1 MSNKEQSPDAASP
14 PKRMSGAQAVVATLE
29 RLGVTDVFGLP
40 GGAIMPVFDALYDSQ
55 INQILVRHEQA
66 AGHAAEGYA
75 LSSGKTGVAIVT
87 SGPGATNL
95 MTALADAHMD
105 SVPLVAISGQVS
117 ASAIGTDAFQE
128 SDVVGVSMPITKHN
142 FLVTEAEEIPAT
154 LAKAFHLASTGRKGP
169 VLVDIAKNAQNGQ
182 VDFSWP
188 VKVELP
194 GYKVPSK
201 PHSKQLKAAAKLM
214 AQAERPILYV
224 GGGALAA
231 EATAEL
237 KELVELTDFPVVLT
251 LTAQG
256 AFPSSDPHCLGMPGM
271 HGSVPAGTALQ
282 RADVMVALGTRF
294 DDRVTGRLD
303 AFAPDAKVIHAD
315 IDPAEI
321 SKNRVADV
329 PIVGDLRQTL
339 QGLLPKVKEEMQRNP
354 RDISGWKHHLDY
366 ICERYPLAYDEP
378 DDGLL
383 PAQYVVKRIGEM
395 VGKDAIYCTG
405 VGQHQMWAQQFLPHE
420 NPRGFLTSAGLG
432 TMGVAIPEAIGA
444 QVANPQA
451 QVWAIDG
458 DGCFQMTNQ
467 ELAVATLEK
476 LPIKV
481 AIVNNSVLGMVH
493 QWQEMFFDARFSNTL
508 LQDGEGGRDIPD
520 FVKLAEAYGAL
531 GLRARSKEQVDQ
543 VIKQA
548 METNDRPVVID
559 FRVSTDSQVWPMVP
573 AGDSN
578 SNVIYAAGQGPVWE
592 SED

>member
-1 MSNKEQSPDAASP
+1 MSNKEQSPGTAPP
-14 PKRMSGAQAVVATLE
+14 PKRMSGARAVVATLE
-29 RLGVTDVFGLP
+29 HLGVTDVFGLP
-40 GGAIMPVFDALYDSQ
+40 GGAIMPVFDALYDSP

-117 ASAIGTDAFQE
+117 ANAIGTDAFQE

-142 FLVTEAEEIPAT
+142 FLVTDAAEIPTT

-169 VLVDIAKNAQNGQ
+169 VLVDIAKNAQNGE

-188 VKVELP
+188 VKVDLP

-201 PHSKQLKAAAKLM
+201 PHTKQLKAAAKLM

-231 EATAEL
+231 EATEEL
-237 KELVELTDFPVVLT
+237 RQLVEITDFPVVLT

-271 HGSVPAGTALQ
+271 HGSVPAVTALQ

-303 AFAPDAKVIHAD
+303 TFAPDAKVIHAD

-321 SKNRVADV
+321 SKNRVADI

-339 QGLLPKVKEEMQRNP
+339 QGLLPKVKAEMQRNP

-366 ICERYPLAYDEP
+366 ICKRYPLAYDEP

-395 VGKDAIYCTG
+395 VGRDAIYCTG
-405 VGQHQMWAQQFLPHE
+405 VGQHQMWSQQFLPHE

-444 QVANPQA
+444 QVANPKA

-508 LQDGEGGRDIPD
+508 LHDGEGGRDIPD

-531 GLRARSKEQVDQ
+531 GLRARTKEQVDQ
-543 VIKQA
+543 VIAQA

>member
-1 MSNKEQSPDAASP
+1 MSNKEQSPGAAPP
-14 PKRMSGAQAVVATLE
+14 PKRMSGARAVVATLE

-55 INQILVRHEQA
+55 INQIIVRHEQA

-105 SVPLVAISGQVS
+105 SVPLVAISGQVA

-142 FLVTEAEEIPAT
+142 FLVTEPEEIPST
-154 LAKAFHLASTGRKGP
+154 LAQAYHLASTGRKGP
-169 VLVDIAKNAQNGQ
+169 VLVDIAKNAQVGEL
-182 VDFSWP
+182 DFSWP
-188 VKVELP
+188 VTVNLP

-201 PHSKQLKAAAKLM
+201 PHSKQIKAAAKLM
-214 AQAERPILYV
+214 AQAERPVLYV

-237 KELVELTDFPVVLT
+237 KELVEATDFPVVLT

-271 HGSVPAGTALQ
+271 HGSVPAVTALQ
-282 RADVMVALGTRF
+282 RADVIVALGTRF

-303 AFAPDAKVIHAD
+303 SFAPDAKVIHAD

-321 SKNRVADV
+321 SKNRVADI

-366 ICERYPLAYDEP
+366 ICERYPLAYDKP

-405 VGQHQMWAQQFLPHE
+405 VGQHQMWSQQFLPHE

-444 QVANPQA
+444 KVANPDA

-467 ELAVATLEK
+467 ELAVATLEN

-481 AIVNNSVLGMVH
+481 AIINNSVLGMVH
-493 QWQEMFFDARFSNTL
+493 QWQELFFDSRFSGTL
-508 LQDGEGGRDIPD
+508 LQDGEGGKDIPD

-531 GLRARSKEQVDQ
+531 GLRARTKEEVDQ
-543 VIKQA
+543 VIAQA
-548 METNDRPVVID
+548 MQTNGRPVVID

-573 AGDSN
+573 AGESN
-578 SNVIYAAGQGPVWE
+578 SNVIYAGGQDPVWE

>member
-1 MSNKEQSPDAASP
+1 MSSKEQSPDAASP

-142 FLVTEAEEIPAT
+142 FLVTDAAEIPTT

-201 PHSKQLKAAAKLM
+201 PHTKQLKAAAKLM

-231 EATAEL
+231 GATAEL

-271 HGSVPAGTALQ
+271 HGSVPAVTALQ

-366 ICERYPLAYDEP
+366 IRERYPLAYDEP

-531 GLRARSKEQVDQ
+531 GLRARTKEQVDQ

>member
-1 MSNKEQSPDAASP
+1 MSNKEQSPDAAPP
-14 PKRMSGAQAVVATLE
+14 PKRMSGAGAVVATLE

-142 FLVTEAEEIPAT
+142 FLVTEPEEIPST
-154 LAKAFHLASTGRKGP
+154 IAKAFHLASTGRKGP

-182 VDFSWP
+182 FDFSWP

-201 PHSKQLKAAAKLM
+201 PHAKQLKAAAKLM
-214 AQAERPILYV
+214 AQAERPVLYV

-237 KELVELTDFPVVLT
+237 KELVEVTDFPVVLT

-271 HGSVPAGTALQ
+271 HGSVPAVTALQ

-339 QGLLPKVKEEMQRNP
+339 QGLLPKVKAEMQRNP

-405 VGQHQMWAQQFLPHE
+405 VGQHQMWSQQFLPHE

-444 QVANPQA
+444 KVANPQA

-481 AIVNNSVLGMVH
+481 AIINNSVLGMVH
-493 QWQEMFFDARFSNTL
+493 QWQELFFDARFSNTL
-508 LQDGEGGRDIPD
+508 LHDGEGGRDIPD

-531 GLRARSKEQVDQ
+531 GLRARTKEEVDQ
-543 VIKQA
+543 VIALA

-573 AGDSN
+573 AGESN
-578 SNVIYAAGQGPVWE
+578 NNVIYAAGQGPVWE

>member
-1 MSNKEQSPDAASP
+1 MSNKEQSPGTAPP
-14 PKRMSGAQAVVATLE
+14 PKRMSGARAVVATLE
-29 RLGVTDVFGLP
+29 HLGVTDVFGLP
-40 GGAIMPVFDALYDSQ
+40 GGAIMPVFDALYDSP

-105 SVPLVAISGQVS
+105 SVPLVAISGQV
-117 ASAIGTDAFQE
+117 AANAIGTDAFQE

-142 FLVTEAEEIPAT
+142 FLVTDAAEIPTT

-169 VLVDIAKNAQNGQ
+169 VLVDITKNAQNGE

-188 VKVELP
+188 VKMDLP
-194 GYKVPSK
+194 GYKVPNK
-201 PHSKQLKAAAKLM
+201 PHTKQLKAAAKLM
-214 AQAERPILYV
+214 AQAERPVLYV

-271 HGSVPAGTALQ
+271 HGSVPAVTALQ

-339 QGLLPKVKEEMQRNP
+339 QGLLPKVKAEMQRNP

-405 VGQHQMWAQQFLPHE
+405 VGQHQMWSQQFLPHE

-444 QVANPQA
+444 QVANPEA

-467 ELAVATLEK
+467 ELAVATLEN

-481 AIVNNSVLGMVH
+481 AIINNSVLGMVH
-493 QWQEMFFDARFSNTL
+493 QWQELFFNARFSGTL
-508 LQDGEGGRDIPD
+508 LQDGEGGKNIPD

-531 GLRARSKEQVDQ
+531 GLRARTKEQVDQ
-543 VIKQA
+543 VIAQA

-573 AGDSN
+573 AGESN
-578 SNVIYAAGQGPVWE
+578 NNVIYAAGQGPVWE

>member
-271 HGSVPAGTALQ
+271 HGSVPAVTALQ

>member
-1 MSNKEQSPDAASP
+1 MSNKEQSPGAAPP
-14 PKRMSGAQAVVATLE
+14 PKRMSGARAVVATLE

-40 GGAIMPVFDALYDSQ
+40 GGAIMPVFDALYDSP
-55 INQILVRHEQA
+55 INQIIVRHEQA

-105 SVPLVAISGQVS
+105 SVPLVAISGQVA

-142 FLVTEAEEIPAT
+142 FLVTEPEEIPAT

-169 VLVDIAKNAQNGQ
+169 VLVDIAKNAQNGE

-188 VKVELP
+188 VKVDLP

-201 PHSKQLKAAAKLM
+201 PHAKQIKAAAKLM
-214 AQAERPILYV
+214 AQAERPVLYV

-237 KELVELTDFPVVLT
+237 KELVEVTDFPVVLT

-271 HGSVPAGTALQ
+271 HGSVPAVTALQ

-321 SKNRVADV
+321 SKNRVADI

-405 VGQHQMWAQQFLPHE
+405 VGQHQMWSQQFLPHE

-432 TMGVAIPEAIGA
+432 TMGVAIPEALGA
-444 QVANPQA
+444 QVANPGV

-467 ELAVATLEK
+467 ELAVATLEN

-481 AIVNNSVLGMVH
+481 AIINNSVLGMVH
-493 QWQEMFFDARFSNTL
+493 QWQELFFNSRFSGTL
-508 LQDGEGGRDIPD
+508 LQDGEGGKDIPD

-531 GLRARSKEQVDQ
+531 GLRARTKEQVDQ
-543 VIKQA
+543 VIAQA

-573 AGDSN
+573 AGESN
-578 SNVIYAAGQGPVWE
+578 SNVIYAGGQGPVWE
-592 SED
+592 NEE

>member
-1 MSNKEQSPDAASP
+1 MSNKEQSPSAAPP
-14 PKRMSGAQAVVATLE
+14 PKRMSGARAVVATLE

-55 INQILVRHEQA
+55 INQIIVRHEQA

-95 MTALADAHMD
+95 ITALADAHMD
-105 SVPLVAISGQVS
+105 SVPLVAISGQVA

-142 FLVTEAEEIPAT
+142 FLVTEAEEIPVT

-169 VLVDIAKNAQNGQ
+169 VLVDIAKNAQVGEL
-182 VDFSWP
+182 DFSWP
-188 VKVELP
+188 VTVDLP

-201 PHSKQLKAAAKLM
+201 PHAKQIKAAAKLM
-214 AQAERPILYV
+214 AKAERPVLYV

-237 KELVELTDFPVVLT
+237 KELVEITDFPVVLT

-271 HGSVPAGTALQ
+271 HGSVPAVTALQ

-321 SKNRVADV
+321 SKNRVADI

-383 PAQYVVKRIGEM
+383 PAQYVIKRIGEM

-405 VGQHQMWAQQFLPHE
+405 VGQHQMWSQQFLPHE

-432 TMGVAIPEAIGA
+432 TMGVAIPEALGA
-444 QVANPQA
+444 KVANPDA

-467 ELAVATLEK
+467 ELAVATLEN

-481 AIVNNSVLGMVH
+481 AIINNSVLGMVH
-493 QWQEMFFDARFSNTL
+493 QWQELFFDSRFSGTL
-508 LQDGEGGRDIPD
+508 LQDGEGGKDIPD

-531 GLRARSKEQVDQ
+531 GLRARTKEQVDE
-543 VIKQA
+543 VIAQA
-548 METNDRPVVID
+548 MQTNDRPVVID

-573 AGDSN
+573 AGESN
-578 SNVIYAAGQGPVWE
+578 SNVIYAGGQGPVWE

>member
-1 MSNKEQSPDAASP
+1 MSNKEQSPGTAPP
-14 PKRMSGAQAVVATLE
+14 PKRMSGARAVVATLE
-29 RLGVTDVFGLP
+29 HLGVTDVFGLP
-40 GGAIMPVFDALYDSQ
+40 GGAIMPVFDALYDSP

-117 ASAIGTDAFQE
+117 ANAIGTDAFQE

-142 FLVTEAEEIPAT
+142 FLVTDAAEIPAT

-169 VLVDIAKNAQNGQ
+169 VLVDIAKNAQNGEI
-182 VDFSWP
+182 DFSWP
-188 VKVELP
+188 VKVDLP

-201 PHSKQLKAAAKLM
+201 PHTKQLKAAAKLM

-231 EATAEL
+231 EATEEL
-237 KELVELTDFPVVLT
+237 RQLVDITDFPVVLT

-271 HGSVPAGTALQ
+271 HGSVPAVTALQ

-303 AFAPDAKVIHAD
+303 TFAPDAKVIHAD

-321 SKNRVADV
+321 SKNRVADI

-339 QGLLPKVKEEMQRNP
+339 QGLLPKVKAEMQRNP

-366 ICERYPLAYDEP
+366 ICKRYPLAYDEP

-405 VGQHQMWAQQFLPHE
+405 VGQHQMWSQQFLPHE

-444 QVANPQA
+444 QVANPKA

-481 AIVNNSVLGMVH
+481 AIINNSVLGMVH
-493 QWQEMFFDARFSNTL
+493 QWQEMFFDSRFSNTL
-508 LQDGEGGRDIPD
+508 LHDGEGGRDIPD

-531 GLRARSKEQVDQ
+531 GLRARTKEQVDQ
-543 VIKQA
+543 VIAQA

>member
-1 MSNKEQSPDAASP
+1 MSSKEQSPDAAPP
-14 PKRMSGAQAVVATLE
+14 PKRMSGAGAVVATLE

-142 FLVTEAEEIPAT
+142 FLVTEPEEIPST
-154 LAKAFHLASTGRKGP
+154 IAKAFHLASTGRKGP

-182 VDFSWP
+182 FDFSWP

-201 PHSKQLKAAAKLM
+201 PHAKQLKAAAKLM
-214 AQAERPILYV
+214 AQAERPVLYV

-237 KELVELTDFPVVLT
+237 KELVEVTDFPVVLT

-271 HGSVPAGTALQ
+271 HGSVPAVTALQ

-339 QGLLPKVKEEMQRNP
+339 QGLLPKVKAEMQRNP

-405 VGQHQMWAQQFLPHE
+405 VGQHQMWSQQFLPHE

-444 QVANPQA
+444 KVANPQA

-481 AIVNNSVLGMVH
+481 AIINNSVLGMVH
-493 QWQEMFFDARFSNTL
+493 QWQELFFDARFSNTL
-508 LQDGEGGRDIPD
+508 LHDGEGGRDIPD

-531 GLRARSKEQVDQ
+531 GLRARTKEEVDQ
-543 VIKQA
+543 VIALA

-573 AGDSN
+573 AGESN
-578 SNVIYAAGQGPVWE
+578 NNVIYAAGQGPVWE

>member
-1 MSNKEQSPDAASP
+1 MSSKEQSPDAAPP
-14 PKRMSGAQAVVATLE
+14 PKRMSGAGAVVATLE

-142 FLVTEAEEIPAT
+142 FLVTEPEEIPST
-154 LAKAFHLASTGRKGP
+154 IAKAFHLASTGRKGP

-182 VDFSWP
+182 FDFSWP

-201 PHSKQLKAAAKLM
+201 PHAKQLKAAAKLM
-214 AQAERPILYV
+214 AQAERPVLYV

-237 KELVELTDFPVVLT
+237 KELVEVTDFPVVLT

-271 HGSVPAGTALQ
+271 HGSVPAVTALQ

-405 VGQHQMWAQQFLPHE
+405 VGQHQMWSQQFLPHE

-444 QVANPQA
+444 KVANPQA

-481 AIVNNSVLGMVH
+481 AIINNSVLGMVH
-493 QWQEMFFDARFSNTL
+493 QWQELFFDARFSNTL
-508 LQDGEGGRDIPD
+508 LHDGEGGRDIPD

-531 GLRARSKEQVDQ
+531 GLRARTKEEVDQ
-543 VIKQA
+543 VIALA

-573 AGDSN
+573 AGESN
-578 SNVIYAAGQGPVWE
+578 NNVIYAAGQGPVWE

>member
-1 MSNKEQSPDAASP
+1 
-14 PKRMSGAQAVVATLE
+14 
-29 RLGVTDVFGLP
+29 
-40 GGAIMPVFDALYDSQ
+40 
-55 INQILVRHEQA
+55 
-66 AGHAAEGYA
+66 
-75 LSSGKTGVAIVT
+75 
-87 SGPGATNL
+87 
-95 MTALADAHMD
+95 
-105 SVPLVAISGQVS
+105 
-117 ASAIGTDAFQE
+117 
-128 SDVVGVSMPITKHN
+128 
-142 FLVTEAEEIPAT
+142 
-154 LAKAFHLASTGRKGP
+154 
-169 VLVDIAKNAQNGQ
+169 
-182 VDFSWP
+182 
-188 VKVELP
+188 
-194 GYKVPSK
+194 
-201 PHSKQLKAAAKLM
+201 
-214 AQAERPILYV
+214 
-224 GGGALAA
+224 
-231 EATAEL
+231 
-237 KELVELTDFPVVLT
+237 
-251 LTAQG
+251 
-256 AFPSSDPHCLGMPGM
+256 M
-271 HGSVPAGTALQ
+271 HGSVPAVTALQ

-321 SKNRVADV
+321 SKNRVADI

-405 VGQHQMWAQQFLPHE
+405 VGQHQMWSQQFLPHE

-432 TMGVAIPEAIGA
+432 TMGVAIPEALGA
-444 QVANPQA
+444 QVANPGV

-467 ELAVATLEK
+467 ELAVATLEN

-493 QWQEMFFDARFSNTL
+493 QWQELFFNSRFSGTL
-508 LQDGEGGRDIPD
+508 LQDGEGGKDIPD

-531 GLRARSKEQVDQ
+531 GLRARTKEQVDQ
-543 VIKQA
+543 VIAQA

-573 AGDSN
+573 AGESN
-578 SNVIYAAGQGPVWE
+578 SNVIYAGGQGPVWE
-592 SED
+592 NEE

>member
-1 MSNKEQSPDAASP
+1 MSNKEQSPGTAPP
-14 PKRMSGAQAVVATLE
+14 PKRMSGARAVVATLE
-29 RLGVTDVFGLP
+29 HLGVTDVFGLP
-40 GGAIMPVFDALYDSQ
+40 GGAIMPVFDALYDSP

-117 ASAIGTDAFQE
+117 ANAIGTDAFQE

-142 FLVTEAEEIPAT
+142 FLVTDAAEIPTT

-169 VLVDIAKNAQNGQ
+169 VLVDIAKNAQNGE

-188 VKVELP
+188 VKVDLP

-201 PHSKQLKAAAKLM
+201 PHTKQLKAAAKLM

-231 EATAEL
+231 GVTAEL
-237 KELVELTDFPVVLT
+237 KELVDITDFPVVLT

-271 HGSVPAGTALQ
+271 HGSVPAVTALQ

-303 AFAPDAKVIHAD
+303 TFAPDAKVIHAD

-321 SKNRVADV
+321 SKNRVADI

-339 QGLLPKVKEEMQRNP
+339 QGLLPKVKAEMQRNP

-366 ICERYPLAYDEP
+366 ICKRYPLAYDEP

-405 VGQHQMWAQQFLPHE
+405 VGQHQMWSQQFLPHE

-508 LQDGEGGRDIPD
+508 LHDGEGGRDIPD

-531 GLRARSKEQVDQ
+531 GLRARTKEQVDQ
-543 VIKQA
+543 VIAQA

>member
-1 MSNKEQSPDAASP
+1 MSNKEQSPGAAPP
-14 PKRMSGAQAVVATLE
+14 PKRMSGARAVVATLE

-55 INQILVRHEQA
+55 INQIIVRHEQA

-105 SVPLVAISGQVS
+105 SVPLLAISGQVA

-142 FLVTEAEEIPAT
+142 FLVTEPEEIPVT

-169 VLVDIAKNAQNGQ
+169 VLVDIAKNAQVGEL
-182 VDFSWP
+182 DFSWP
-188 VKVELP
+188 VTVDLP

-201 PHSKQLKAAAKLM
+201 PHAKQIKAAAKLM
-214 AQAERPILYV
+214 AQAERPVLYV

-237 KELVELTDFPVVLT
+237 KELVEVTDFPVVLT

-256 AFPSSDPHCLGMPGM
+256 TFPSSDPHCLGMPGM
-271 HGSVPAGTALQ
+271 HGSVPAVTALQ

-321 SKNRVADV
+321 SKNRVADI

-405 VGQHQMWAQQFLPHE
+405 VGQHQMWSQQFLPHE

-444 QVANPQA
+444 QVANPGA

-467 ELAVATLEK
+467 ELAVATLEN

-481 AIVNNSVLGMVH
+481 AIINNSVLGMVH
-493 QWQEMFFDARFSNTL
+493 QWQELFFDSRFSGTL
-508 LQDGEGGRDIPD
+508 LQDGEGGKDIPD

-531 GLRARSKEQVDQ
+531 GLRARTKEEVDQ
-543 VIKQA
+543 VIAQA

-573 AGDSN
+573 AGESN
-578 SNVIYAAGQGPVWE
+578 SNVIYAGGQGPVWE
-592 SED
+592 NEE

>member
-1 MSNKEQSPDAASP
+1 MSNKEQSPGTAPP
-14 PKRMSGAQAVVATLE
+14 PKRMSGARAVVATLE
-29 RLGVTDVFGLP
+29 HLGVTDVFGLP
-40 GGAIMPVFDALYDSQ
+40 GGAIMPVFDALYDSP

-117 ASAIGTDAFQE
+117 ANAIGTDAFQE

-142 FLVTEAEEIPAT
+142 FLVTDAAEIPTT

-169 VLVDIAKNAQNGQ
+169 VLVDIAKNAQNGE

-188 VKVELP
+188 VKVDLP

-201 PHSKQLKAAAKLM
+201 PHTKQLKAAAKLM

-231 EATAEL
+231 EATEEL
-237 KELVELTDFPVVLT
+237 RQLVEITDFPVVLT

-271 HGSVPAGTALQ
+271 HGSVPAVTALQ

-321 SKNRVADV
+321 SKNRVADI

-395 VGKDAIYCTG
+395 AGKDAIYCTG
-405 VGQHQMWAQQFLPHE
+405 VGQHQMWSQQFLPHE

-444 QVANPQA
+444 QVANPKA

-508 LQDGEGGRDIPD
+508 LHDGEGGRDIPD

-531 GLRARSKEQVDQ
+531 GLRARTKEQVDQ
-543 VIKQA
+543 VIAQA

>member
-29 RLGVTDVFGLP
+29 SLGVSDVFGLP

-182 VDFSWP
+182 LDFSWP

-201 PHSKQLKAAAKLM
+201 PHAKQLKAAAKLM

-271 HGSVPAGTALQ
+271 HGSVPAVTALQ

>member
-1 MSNKEQSPDAASP
+1 MSNKEQSPGTAPP
-14 PKRMSGAQAVVATLE
+14 PKRMSGARAVVATLE
-29 RLGVTDVFGLP
+29 HLGVTDVFGLP
-40 GGAIMPVFDALYDSQ
+40 GGAIMPVFDALYDSP

-117 ASAIGTDAFQE
+117 ANAIGTDAFQE

-142 FLVTEAEEIPAT
+142 FLVTDAAEIPTT

-169 VLVDIAKNAQNGQ
+169 VLVDIAKNAQNGE

-188 VKVELP
+188 VKVDLP

-201 PHSKQLKAAAKLM
+201 PHTKQLKAAAKLM

-231 EATAEL
+231 EATEEL
-237 KELVELTDFPVVLT
+237 RQLVEITDFPVVLT

-271 HGSVPAGTALQ
+271 HGSVPAVTALQ

-321 SKNRVADV
+321 SKNRVADI

-395 VGKDAIYCTG
+395 AGKDAIYCTG
-405 VGQHQMWAQQFLPHE
+405 VGQHQMWSQQFLPHE

-444 QVANPQA
+444 QVANPKA

-508 LQDGEGGRDIPD
+508 LHDGEGGRDIPD

-531 GLRARSKEQVDQ
+531 GLRARTKEQVDQ
-543 VIKQA
+543 VIAQA

-578 SNVIYAAGQGPVWE
+578 SNVIYAAGQGLVWE

>member
-1 MSNKEQSPDAASP
+1 MSNKEQSPGAAPP
-14 PKRMSGAQAVVATLE
+14 PKRMSGARAVVATLE

-55 INQILVRHEQA
+55 INQIIVRHEQA

-105 SVPLVAISGQVS
+105 SVPLLAISGQVA

-142 FLVTEAEEIPAT
+142 FLVTEPEEIPVT

-169 VLVDIAKNAQNGQ
+169 VLVDIAKNAQVGEL
-182 VDFSWP
+182 DFSWP
-188 VKVELP
+188 VTVDLP

-201 PHSKQLKAAAKLM
+201 PHAKQIKAAAKLM
-214 AQAERPILYV
+214 AQAERPVLYV

-237 KELVELTDFPVVLT
+237 KELVEVTDFPVVLT

-271 HGSVPAGTALQ
+271 HGSVPAVTALQ

-303 AFAPDAKVIHAD
+303 AFALDAKVIHAD

-321 SKNRVADV
+321 SKNRVADI

-383 PAQYVVKRIGEM
+383 PAQYVIKRIGEM

-405 VGQHQMWAQQFLPHE
+405 VGQHQMWSQQFLPHE

-444 QVANPQA
+444 QVANPDA

-467 ELAVATLEK
+467 ELAVATLEN

-481 AIVNNSVLGMVH
+481 AIINNSVLGMVH
-493 QWQEMFFDARFSNTL
+493 QWQELFFDSRFSGTL
-508 LQDGEGGRDIPD
+508 LQDGEG
-520 FVKLAEAYGAL
+520 
-531 GLRARSKEQVDQ
+531 
-543 VIKQA
+543 
-548 METNDRPVVID
+548 
-559 FRVSTDSQVWPMVP
+559 
-573 AGDSN
+573 
-578 SNVIYAAGQGPVWE
+578 
-592 SED
+592 

>member
-1 MSNKEQSPDAASP
+1 MSDKEQKPGGAP
-14 PKRMSGAQAVVATLE
+14 PGERMSGARAVVATLE

-40 GGAIMPVFDALYDSQ
+40 GGAIMPVFDALYDSK
-55 INQILVRHEQA
+55 INQIIVRHEQA

-105 SVPLVAISGQVS
+105 SIPLLAISGQVS
-117 ASAIGTDAFQE
+117 ANAIGTDAFQE
-128 SDVVGVSMPITKHN
+128 ADVVGVSMPITKHN
-142 FLVTEAEEIPAT
+142 FLVTEPEEIPAT
-154 LAKAFHLASTGRKGP
+154 LAQAYHLASTGRKGP
-169 VLVDIAKNAQNGQ
+169 VLVDIAKNAQVGEL
-182 VDFSWP
+182 DFSWP
-188 VKVELP
+188 VKVDLP
-194 GYKVPSK
+194 GYKVASK
-201 PHSKQLKAAAKLM
+201 PHAKQIKAAAKLM
-214 AQAERPILYV
+214 AAAERPVLYV

-237 KELVELTDFPVVLT
+237 KELVEVTDFPVVLT

-256 AFPSSDPHCLGMPGM
+256 AFQSSDSHCLGMPGM
-271 HGSVPAGTALQ
+271 HGSVPAVTALQ

-321 SKNRVADV
+321 SKNRVADI

-383 PAQYVVKRIGEM
+383 PAQYVIKRIGEM

-405 VGQHQMWAQQFLPHE
+405 VGQHQMWSQQFLPHE

-432 TMGVAIPEAIGA
+432 TMGVAIPEALGA
-444 QVANPQA
+444 KVANPDA

-467 ELAVATLEK
+467 ELAVATLEN

-481 AIVNNSVLGMVH
+481 AIINNSVLGMVH
-493 QWQEMFFDARFSNTL
+493 QWQELFFDSRFSGTL
-508 LQDGEGGRDIPD
+508 LQDGEGGKDIPD

-531 GLRARSKEQVDQ
+531 GLRARTKEEVDQ
-543 VIKQA
+543 VIAQA

-573 AGDSN
+573 AGESN
-578 SNVIYAAGQGPVWE
+578 SNVIYAGGQGPVWE
-592 SED
+592 NEE